1 MRRPG
6 GQSLQTASPR
16 PRDSA
21 SARPFGF
28 GSESARGLAFLLAV
42 LCAVSPGVT
51 LCRTVSAQE
60 RPAWWDGRWHYRE
73 LISINPNQEFAGSP
87 VAQVRVHIRADADH
101 AGADIRVVAPDGRP
115 VTFAIMHAS
124 AEGQYLIAFQAPQK
138 QGFYGVYY
146 DNPHAEAVQQTPP
159 GRGLLYETRPIPEK
173 AVVNSW
179 ADAQAAL
186 ARAAASY
193 GAAYWNRVFDAYNP
207 FGRQSDYIAV
217 YRGYIRCPQPGQYRF
232 ATVSDQA
239 SFLLV
244 DDKLVAEWAGPHVIR
259 EGQRGEHG
267 GAIELAQGM
276 HGFLYVSSSFGVAA
290 RAEAAWM
297 PPGSDRFEVI
307 PHSAFPGLPE
317 AEVFESEWY
326 GQPICA
332 DFTSRPE
339 SYCEAPAAA
348 GSADIQMTAVKFASK
363 STTGGNALIDSYLWD
378 FGDGQTAADPQP
390 RHVFLAPG
398 TYTVTLNIT
407 STAGDRTGC
416 TKKVKVG
423 PIYEDL
429 DFPRKKLEMFWEYVK
444 GYHPDKLPTPLLLAE
459 WQFAKEMEKSREAFD
474 IARAL
479 DARREQLEP
488 ARVYDVAMDLGR
500 YYEDVER
507 RPDKAEEY
515 FNLALQ
521 SAPQSDQQR
530 RFNARFALCDHHFYY
545 LGQAERA
552 REEYRKLRSDF
563 PQTDPARR
571 RVALIRIG
579 DTFAVEGKAEE
590 ALATYREAEG
600 DPAYVPSQPRAV
612 MRGSMIQEVESAL
625 RGGDGDAALSR
636 LEELLWYYPTMRI
649 EGQPAL
655 LRVKANLLKGK
666 FEEARKQADI
676 FIRVSHD
683 ANWLPAVHVGAAEAC
698 FELGLTQDATQHYN
712 AVLKDFPES
721 PEVKDAEE
729 GLRRVGQ

>member
-1 MRRPG
+1 VLFPLFLFVV
-6 GQSLQTASPR
+6 SCAVLW
-16 PRDSA
+16 SA
-21 SARPFGF
+21 SA
-28 GSESARGLAFLLAV
+28 
-42 LCAVSPGVT
+42 
-51 LCRTVSAQE
+51 SAQE
-60 RPAWWDGRWHYRE
+60 RPPWWDGRWRYRE
-73 LISINPNQEFAGSP
+73 LVSINPNQEFADSP
-87 VAQVRVHIRADADH
+87 FVQVRVHIRADADH
-101 AGADIRVVAPDGRP
+101 AGTDIRVVAPDGRP
-115 VTFAIMHAS
+115 VSLAIAHAS
-124 AEGQYLIAFQAPQK
+124 PDGQYLIAFQAPQK
-138 QGFYGVYY
+138 QGLYGVYY
-146 DNPHAEAVQQTPP
+146 DNPHADAVRQTPP
-159 GRGLLYETRPIPEK
+159 PRGLLYETRPIPEK
-173 AVVNSW
+173 TVVNSW

-186 ARAAASY
+186 ARAVTTY

-207 FGRQSDYIAV
+207 FGPQSDYIAV
-217 YRGYIRCPQPGQYRF
+217 YRGYVRCPQAGQYKF

-244 DDKLVAEWAGPHVIR
+244 DDQLVAEWPGAHIIR
-259 EGQRGEHG
+259 QGQRGEHS
-267 GAIELAQGM
+267 GAIELTQGM
-276 HGFLYVSSSFGVAA
+276 HRFLYVSFSFGAAA

-297 PPGSDRFEVI
+297 PPGSDRFEVM

-317 AEVFESEWY
+317 AEVFEGEWY
-326 GQPICA
+326 NQPLCA

-339 SYCEAPAAA
+339 SYCEAPAAT
-348 GSADIQMTAVKFASK
+348 GGADTQMTAVKFASK
-363 STTGGNALIDSYLWD
+363 STTSGNALIDSYLWD

-398 TYTVTLNIT
+398 TYAVTLNIA
-407 STAGDRTGC
+407 STAGDRTSC

-429 DFPRKKLEMFWEYVK
+429 DFPRKKLETFWGYVK

-459 WQFAKEMEKSREAFD
+459 WQFAKEMEKTPEAFE
-474 IARAL
+474 IAKSL
-479 DARREQLEP
+479 DGRRDQLEP

-515 FNLALQ
+515 FNVALQ

-530 RFNARFALCDHHFYY
+530 RFNALFALCDHHFYY

-579 DTFAVEGKAEE
+579 DTFACDGKAQE
-590 ALATYREAEG
+590 ALGTYREAEG

-625 RGGDGDAALSR
+625 RSGDGDAALSR

-666 FEEARKQADI
+666 FDEARKQADI
-676 FIRVSHD
+676 FIRISRD
-683 ANWLPAVHVGAAEAC
+683 PNWLPAVHVGAAEAC
-698 FELGLTQDATQHYN
+698 FELGLTQDAAQHYK

-729 GLRRVGQ
+729 GLRHLGE